1 MSEPIPPTNKI
12 RNSAAIK
19 PTLIPQP
26 LEDALGCVTLFA
38 GTSFVLGKPL
48 VDLIRERIQLRP
60 PDRRHPPIP
69 RPLRIGRHLRNT
81 VPADTEIPG
90 NLAPAQAILEVSP
103 THLQI
108 QVHGEYPQPLPKSER
123 AKVADFYAARDTTAA
138 PLPWPS
144 IAPPFTIIGG
154 VTDFANFAADRA
166 TKNLTAFAEITRKA
180 QTEAVELLV
189 AAGKEAS
196 NEAAAAVQK
205 AANDA
210 TKAAKKAAAA

>member
-1 MSEPIPPTNKI
+1 M
-12 RNSAAIK
+12 
-19 PTLIPQP
+19 
-26 LEDALGCVTLFA
+26 
-38 GTSFVLGKPL
+38 
-48 VDLIRERIQLRP
+48 
-60 PDRRHPPIP
+60 
-69 RPLRIGRHLRNT
+69 
-81 VPADTEIPG
+81 
-90 NLAPAQAILEVSP
+90 
-103 THLQI
+103 
-108 QVHGEYPQPLPKSER
+108 
-123 AKVADFYAARDTTAA
+123 ADFYAARDTTAA

>member
-1 MSEPIPPTNKI
+1 M
-12 RNSAAIK
+12 
-19 PTLIPQP
+19 
-26 LEDALGCVTLFA
+26 
-38 GTSFVLGKPL
+38 
-48 VDLIRERIQLRP
+48 
-60 PDRRHPPIP
+60 
-69 RPLRIGRHLRNT
+69 
-81 VPADTEIPG
+81 
-90 NLAPAQAILEVSP
+90 
-103 THLQI
+103 
-108 QVHGEYPQPLPKSER
+108 
-123 AKVADFYAARDTTAA
+123 ADFYAARDTTSA

-154 VTDFANFAADRA
+154 GVTDFANFAADQA